1 MTLSAIL
8 ALPPK
13 YVIAYFFLGISVC
26 IYTALWLWGIVHA
39 ASTPKSTVSQRA
51 FWAGSMFVNPVTAV
65 WYWYIWKRWAF
76 WLLFTPLLVAF
87 GSLPFVTRSL
97 LTNAEASQVT
107 NTLFAL
113 GTQRQVVVFATL
125 MVFPLIL
132 RLAAL
137 LHLGRNTELTAMDRN
152 DWVVSLALP
161 IFGFG
166 AGMAY
171 CAKYRRGW
179 AMTSLVWWVG
189 ITISSYFLFSNITKA
204 LIPAGEERREIYRN
218 ASSTQIQ

>member
-1 MTLSAIL
+1 MQARHLNFATH
-8 ALPPK
+8 
-13 YVIAYFFLGISVC
+13 
-26 IYTALWLWGIVHA
+26 HA
-39 ASTPKSTVSQRA
+39 
-51 FWAGSMFVNPVTAV
+51 G
-65 WYWYIWKRWAF
+65 
-76 WLLFTPLLVAF
+76 LE
-87 GSLPFVTRSL
+87 FVTRSL

-152 DWVVSLALP
+152 DWVESLASP